1 MHNSTHLYYALRSL
15 KAVSAFLLCTLL
27 AFGFAVP
34 RTSAQDAD
42 TTGASAPDDGRPPN
56 LVVVFTDDLGYGD
69 LAVYG
74 HPTINTPHLD
84 RMAAEGMRFTQF
96 YTAASVCTPSRAAL
110 LTGRLPVRSGM
121 ASDQR
126 RVLFPDSKLGLP
138 QSEVTIAEL
147 LKEQGYATA
156 AVGKWH
162 LGSQPEFLPTRHG
175 FDTYF
180 GIPYSNDMDNVAGR
194 PSHEIAF
201 EPKPEYW
208 NVPILR
214 DTTEIERPA
223 DQYTITKRYTEEAV
237 EFIRAHQEEPFF
249 VYLAHSMP
257 HIPLFVSEAF
267 DGLSLRGLYGDV
279 IEEIDWSVGQVLETL
294 RELDLDE
301 RTLVF
306 FTSDNGPWLVFD
318 THGGSSGLLRGGK
331 GMTWEGGMREPAIA
345 WWPGTI
351 APGTVDRHVTST
363 MDLFPTAAA
372 LAGTDVPTDR
382 TIDGENLLPLLR
394 GESDEAVRDVYFYY
408 RGEKLY
414 AVRKGPWKA
423 HFITQWAYTPESEPT
438 VHETPE
444 LYHLELDPSEKYNVA
459 EEHPDVIKEIRQAVE
474 RHEANLERVPTQLDE
489 RIGS

>member
-1 MHNSTHLYYALRSL
+1 MHNPIRLPYTPRFP
-15 KAVSAFLLCTLL
+15 KAVSALLLCALV
-27 AFGFAVP
+27 AFCFAVP
-34 RTSAQDAD
+34 RTSAQEADA
-42 TTGASAPDDGRPPN
+42 SDDGRPPN
-56 LVVVFTDDLGYGD
+56 LVIIFTDDLGYGD

-96 YTAASVCTPSRAAL
+96 YSAASVCTPSRAAL

-121 ASDQR
+121 ASDER
-126 RVLFPDSKLGLP
+126 RVLFPDSKFGLP

-162 LGSQPEFLPTRHG
+162 LGSQPEYLPTRHG

-208 NVPILR
+208 NVPLLR
-214 DTTEIERPA
+214 DTTEVERPA

-237 EFIRAHQEEPFF
+237 DFIREHQEEPFF

-257 HIPLFVSEAF
+257 HIPLFVSEDF
-267 DGLSLRGLYGDV
+267 DGISLNGLYGDV

-351 APGTVDRHVTST
+351 EAGQVERRVAST
-363 MDLFPTAAA
+363 MDLLPTAAA
-372 LAGTDVPTDR
+372 VAGTDAPDDR
-382 TIDGENLLPLLR
+382 TIDGKSLLPLLR
-394 GESDEAVRDVYFYY
+394 GETSEAVHDAFFYY
-408 RGEKLY
+408 R
-414 AVRKGPWKA
+414 ASSFTRCAKGRGRHTSSPNG
-423 HFITQWAYTPESEPT
+423 PT
-438 VHETPE
+438 RRRASR
-444 LYHLELDPSEKYNVA
+444 PSTRRPSCTTWN
-459 EEHPDVIKEIRQAVE
+459 
-474 RHEANLERVPTQLDE
+474 
-489 RIGS
+489 